1 MDDAVKKH
9 ELGALAH
16 FSERYAIPTG
26 DVNARLERAVLGAA
40 WGANGYTTVVQADEL
55 GRRLQLGP
63 DSVLLDFGSGR
74 GWPGLYLAKG
84 TGCSVVCSDMP
95 LAALSVAARRAKT
108 EAIADRV
115 GIVAASAA
123 EQPFAAASF
132 DAVVHTD
139 VLC

>member
-1 MDDAVKKH
+1 VKRH

-26 DVNARLERAVLGAA
+26 DVNERIEQAVLGAA
-40 WGANGYTTVVQADEL
+40 WGANGYTTVAQADEL

-63 DSVLLDFGSGR
+63 QSLLLDFGSGR
-74 GWPGLYLAKG
+74 GWPGLYLASQ

-95 LAALSVAARRAKT
+95 LVALGVAARRAKR
-108 EAIADRV
+108 EAIEDRV
-115 GIVAASAA
+115 SIVAASAA
-123 EQPFAAASF
+123 EQPFAPETF